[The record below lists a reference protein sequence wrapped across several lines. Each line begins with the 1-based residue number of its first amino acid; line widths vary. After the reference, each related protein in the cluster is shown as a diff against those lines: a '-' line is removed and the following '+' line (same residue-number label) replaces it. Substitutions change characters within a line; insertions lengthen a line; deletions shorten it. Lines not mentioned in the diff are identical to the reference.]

1 MNAQPCLDLDFVR
14 SQFPAF
20 AEPSPRTGILRER
33 RRLVRLRPGEQPLLH
48 RLLDYLKARKD
59 VRLLGP
65 SVARERAPTVS
76 FVPHKI
82 TPAEVHLA
90 LGKRGIMSG
99 AGHFYAVRLLEAMG
113 VDPARGVVRLS
124 FVHYTS
130 PQEMTQLIEA
140 LDAILV
146 RG

>member
-1 MNAQPCLDLDFVR
+1 MRGTTSMQRKSTSGWCLRDPITRR
-14 SQFPAF
+14 SRLPAV
-20 AEPSPRTGILRER
+20 SPNILTLWTRIMAARTRKAD
-33 RRLVRLRPGEQPLLH
+33 Q
-48 RLLDYLKARKD
+48 KARKD

-113 VDPARGVVRLS
+113 IDPARGVVRLS

-140 LDAILV
+140 LDAIL
-146 RG
+146 G